1 MLTLRWAGLGGK
13 WRGLRALASLLF
25 EAWMGIYGLGCS
37 SWGGGLGICRPTD
50 IEAPTLR
57 TPTKPVTMADFLF
70 SFIFHFLA
78 HPLEMCM
85 AALLYSVYWVALVI
99 INIIW
104 TWPHLCALALLGF
117 SLHKALEESF
127 GHSSRWTTTSAT
139 AVDATDEARHLST
152 ATWSGTAAWIDTQRA
167 IVDFRFFSPHGP
179 PLPDAAIRL
188 ELRAQ
193 ANARLVRAFGINNSL
208 TTSSVHIHKQFYD
221 KATALINE
229 ASQDPDRW
237 TKLYNLAGGLLKQDI
252 VEALLAAQP
261 LGLAD
266 GVRKM
271 CLSVVLADNF
281 GEDAIVRV
289 ERDVLG
295 RIAGKVNA
303 VWVRSKCEQEGDGGR
318 DEVLEEMIA
327 GLGLRGDR
335 GHGEELRVEEV
346 LGIIMPQYE
355 TLWRV
360 VLLTFVTAFH
370 RQPRQENVKRVE
382 GVPGCLG
389 KGDEEALKLAMVS
402 AVLSIEGD
410 VELTLW
416 EQEGLRLYPSNKR
429 IYRARGVG
437 MEGQV
442 SGDVEACHRHADI
455 WGDDA
460 LEFRPERF
468 DGLSDLQKRAYFP
481 YSMGRHKC
489 PAVKVFGNRM
499 ITMLVVVLSR
509 AMSPV
514 VGKVTFGDE
523 KLDGDVGAALPTGRD
538 ELEAWVMDFF

>member
-1 MLTLRWAGLGGK
+1 
-13 WRGLRALASLLF
+13 
-25 EAWMGIYGLGCS
+25 
-37 SWGGGLGICRPTD
+37 
-50 IEAPTLR
+50 
-57 TPTKPVTMADFLF
+57 MADVLF

-78 HPLEMCM
+78 HPLETCM
-85 AALLYSVYWVALVI
+85 AALLCCLYWIALFL

-104 TWPHLCALALLGF
+104 TWPHLCALALMAFG
-117 SLHKALEESF
+117 LHKALEESF
-127 GHSSRWTTTSAT
+127 GHYSTWTTTSAT
-139 AVDATDEARHLST
+139 AVDATNEARQVST
-152 ATWSGTAAWIDTQRA
+152 ATWTDTAAWLDTQRA

-188 ELRAQ
+188 QLRAE
-193 ANARLVRAFGINNSL
+193 ANARLVRAFGIENSL
-208 TTSSVHIHKQFYD
+208 TTSSVHVHKQFYD

-229 ASQDPDRW
+229 ANHNPGRW
-237 TKLYNLAGGLLKQDI
+237 LKLYDLAGGVLKQDI
-252 VEALLAAQP
+252 VDAVLSAQP

-266 GVRKM
+266 CVRKM

-281 GEDAIVRV
+281 GEEAIVFV
-289 ERDVLG
+289 ERDLLG
-295 RIAGKVNA
+295 KIAGKVNE
-303 VWVRSKCEQEGDGGR
+303 VWVRSKCEEGGGGGR
-318 DEVLEEMIA
+318 DEGLEEMIN
-327 GLGLRGDR
+327 GLGLRGHR
-335 GHGEELRVEEV
+335 GQGEVLRVEEV

-402 AVLSIEGD
+402 AVFSVEGD

-429 IYRARGVG
+429 IYRARGIG

-442 SGDVEACHRHADI
+442 SADLEACHRHADI

-460 LEFRPERF
+460 LKFRPERF

-509 AMSPV
+509 VMSPA
-514 VGKVTFGDE
+514 VGKVTFGDA

-538 ELEAWVMDFF
+538 ELEAWVMEFY